1 MRGSVYKR
9 VSTWTWVLD
18 VGVDPVTG
26 KRRQRTKGGYRTKR
40 DAELALR
47 EVHAQRAAGT
57 FVEPSRV
64 TLAAFVEQWLAHLV
78 VIGRAPRTVERYREL
93 LRLHVLPELG
103 RVPVQALTTLE
114 VQRLYAHLLTSG
126 RKDGRPGGLSRTTVG
141 HVHRALHRALEQA
154 VRWRLLSRNVVR
166 DAELPPG
173 ERAAMVTLDR
183 EQAQRLRAAAE
194 GSTLE
199 VLVALGLAT
208 GARRGELLALRWADV
223 DLDAGVVRI
232 ERSLQLVDGKLHVK
246 LPKSEAGKRLVPLPR
261 STVGE
266 LRRHRAAQTERRL
279 MIGPRYD
286 TAADL
291 VIAKADGAPFRP
303 DYVSAAFRALV
314 RRAGLPAAVHVHTLR
329 HTVGSWLADAGV
341 PPHDIAAILGHRD
354 AGFTLRTYVHSLP
367 DALRRAADTPDDALG
382 GRP

>member
-1 MRGSVYKR
+1 
-9 VSTWTWVLD
+9 
-18 VGVDPVTG
+18 
-26 KRRQRTKGGYRTKR
+26 
-40 DAELALR
+40 
-47 EVHAQRAAGT
+47 
-57 FVEPSRV
+57 
-64 TLAAFVEQWLAHLV
+64 LAAC
-78 VIGRAPRTVERYREL
+78 
-93 LRLHVLPELG
+93 
-103 RVPVQALTTLE
+103 VQALTTLE
-114 VQRLYAHLLTSG
+114 VQRLYAQLLTSG

-154 VRWRLLSRNVVR
+154 VRWRLLGRNVVR

-183 EQAQRLRAAAE
+183 ELARRLRAVAE

-199 VLVALGLAT
+199 IFVALGLAT

-223 DLDAGVVRI
+223 DLEAGVVRI
-232 ERSLQLVDGKLHVK
+232 ERSLQLVGGQLHVK

-261 STVGE
+261 SAVGE
-266 LRRHRAAQTERRL
+266 LRRHRTAQTERRL

-291 VIAKADGAPFRP
+291 VVAKADGAPFRP
-303 DYVSAAFRALV
+303 AGAFRALV
-314 RRAGLPAAVHVHTLR
+314 RRAGLPVTIHVHTLR

-367 DALRRAADTPDDALG
+367 DALRRAADTLDDALG
-382 GRP
+382 AKP